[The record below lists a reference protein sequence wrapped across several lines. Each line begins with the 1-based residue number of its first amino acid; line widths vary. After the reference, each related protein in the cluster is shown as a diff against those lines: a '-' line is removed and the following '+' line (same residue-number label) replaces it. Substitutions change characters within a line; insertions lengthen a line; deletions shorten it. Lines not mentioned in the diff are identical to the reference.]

1 MVPSKVREQ
10 FPTFA
15 ANYTIAMRF
24 SKYYA
29 AGITAFL
36 IWGFFSFGLRPINH
50 YPSLDILFYR
60 LFFCVPIMLII
71 TLAFRRKTISETRE
85 TVKAMAKPEKTKLLW
100 LTLGSALLLVSNWFI
115 FIYVMN
121 HISVNAA
128 SFAYLVCPILTT
140 VLAYLILREKLT
152 PLQWFAVGL
161 SAVACGLLSYNNFMS
176 ILYSLIVAATYALYL
191 IIQKKIVGVDK
202 FLLLNVQLVIIAII
216 LAPFYPYYSGPVP
229 QEISFYGYIGIIAVL
244 FTIIPLFL
252 NLYALKGISS
262 SSVGIL
268 LYINPIIGFVLAAV
282 YYNEP
287 ITLFQVMAYS
297 LILISIV
304 VFNSKGFIKKKTV

>member
-1 MVPSKVREQ
+1 
-10 FPTFA
+10 
-15 ANYTIAMRF
+15 MRF

-36 IWGFFSFGLRPINH
+36 IWGFFSFGLRPIHH

-60 LFFCVPIMLII
+60 LFFCVPIMLAI
-71 TLAFRRKTISETRE
+71 TLLFRRNTITETRDILRKME
-85 TVKAMAKPEKTKLLW
+85 RPERSKLLW
-100 LTLGSALLLVSNWFI
+100 LTLGSALLLVANWFI

-140 VLAYLILREKLT
+140 VLAYLILKEKLA
-152 PLQWFAVGL
+152 PVQWFAVGL
-161 SAVACGLLSYNNFMS
+161 SALGCVLLSYNNFMS
-176 ILYSLIVAATYALYL
+176 ILYSLVVAATYALYL
-191 IIQKKIVGVDK
+191 IIQKKIVGIDK
-202 FLLLNVQLVIIAII
+202 FFLLNVQLVIIAII

-229 QEISFYGYIGIIAVL
+229 QETSFYGYIAIIAVV

-268 LYINPIIGFVLAAV
+268 LYINPIIGFVLSALYFKEA
-282 YYNEP
+282 
-287 ITLFQVMAYS
+287 ITLFQVAAYS
-297 LILISIV
+297 LILLSIV
-304 VFNSKGFIKKKTV
+304 VFNSRSFKKSA